1 MSKII
6 EGIQLSEKKKKPKP
20 TSPEKWS
27 RAKAKARSKFDVYPS
42 AYANAYAAKEYK
54 KMGGGWRMGEDISEM
69 DSQGYKG
76 HRGDEDPGKGPEKVV
91 KPAKTKDVAKDAE
104 KELTKA
110 MDKAHKKGV
119 SEGSEGNWYV
129 RVKGKVLKDKKF
141 NAIPF
146 PSQEE
151 ARSKAMELHSKK
163 RIPLSQL
170 KLTRSWMDAPEQGVA
185 EGSEKNVV
193 KSVKVGKF
201 RHDLVDTG
209 FGWQVRIYNGD
220 ELYDTGLSKNSEQ
233 KGLAALDDAVAYTK
247 KQLNIKEQ
255 GVAEGAA
262 ELLKAEMPLVRHIE
276 KELTGHGYVKG
287 TPEYNEHFKHAL
299 AYYRKFGNVDAIKK
313 GVAEDTTMRFAA
325 EKLPAQNPYGGVK
338 DRQFRGAIAET
349 EAVNRN
355 DGDGWRWY
363 EPREEEQLDELKCWP
378 GYTRVKGVPAG
389 AVGSCKKK
397 TKESSIMK
405 GLQK

>member
-1 MSKII
+1 LIMSKII

-69 DSQGYKG
+69 DSQGYRG

-91 KPAKTKDVAKDAE
+91 KPDSPKKVAKDAE
-104 KELTKA
+104 EELTKA
-110 MDKAHKKGV
+110 MDKSRKK
-119 SEGSEGNWYV
+119 
-129 RVKGKVLKDKKF
+129 
-141 NAIPF
+141 
-146 PSQEE
+146 
-151 ARSKAMELHSKK
+151 
-163 RIPLSQL
+163 
-170 KLTRSWMDAPEQGVA
+170 GVA
-185 EGSEKNVV
+185 EGKEPIRAYHGNQGGIDTERLHAPMWFTAGRKDAEYYAGDDGFIVV
-193 KSVKVGKF
+193 A
-201 RHDLVDTG
+201 DLDISNPYVLQPGDEANTVLR
-209 FGWQVRIYNGD
+209 GWQDLQAQGYDGIYDSHHGD
-220 ELYDTGLSKNSEQ
+220 WIPFSREQIRVISK
-233 KGLAALDDAVAYTK
+233 DDV
-247 KQLNIKEQ
+247 
-255 GVAEGAA
+255 VAEGAA

-313 GVAEDTTMRFAA
+313 GVAEDTTMQFAA

-405 GLQK
+405 GLQSEGK